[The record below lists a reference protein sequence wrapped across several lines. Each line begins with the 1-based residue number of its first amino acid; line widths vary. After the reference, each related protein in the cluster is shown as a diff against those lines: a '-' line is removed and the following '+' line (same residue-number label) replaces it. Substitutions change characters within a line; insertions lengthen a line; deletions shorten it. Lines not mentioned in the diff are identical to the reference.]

1 MPKDIN
7 WSWRSEIE
15 KDFQKVKDNRPDG
28 TNTVPDTPSEK
39 TEPNTDARK
48 LSIGS
53 CSALDASKLSIGS
66 FLKQSEKSS
75 GRRQHAYKQDT
86 PAS

>member
-7 WSWRSEIE
+7 WSWRSELE

-39 TEPNTDARK
+39 TEPNTDA
-48 LSIGS
+48 
-53 CSALDASKLSIGS
+53 SKLSIGS

-86 PAS
+86 PAP